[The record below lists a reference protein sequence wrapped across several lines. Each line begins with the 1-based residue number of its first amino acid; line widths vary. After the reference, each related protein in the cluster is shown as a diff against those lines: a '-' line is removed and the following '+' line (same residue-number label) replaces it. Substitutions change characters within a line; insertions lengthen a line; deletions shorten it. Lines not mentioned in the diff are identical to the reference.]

1 VVDEPEQNESA
12 PEMTGLAGSARM
24 LVVTEALLAE
34 QFEAFLTVTEKF
46 PAVLTV
52 MVRVVSPFDQR

>member
-1 VVDEPEQNESA
+1 
-12 PEMTGLAGSARM
+12 MTGLAGSARM

-52 MVRVVSPFDQR
+52 MVRVVAPFDQL